1 MSTPAL
7 SPEEQR
13 YLGNVARLAI
23 MRELTGGK
31 PGDIPPPPEE
41 STLLWEP
48 LGAFV
53 TLTHNGLLRG
63 CIGNM
68 IGQGPLYLTVSRM
81 ACAAAFEDPRFPP
94 LRKEEWSEIKLEISV
109 LGQLTTCPDP
119 ERIEIGKHGVLLLK
133 GDQSSVF
140 LPQVPVEQHWDRQ
153 TYLHQLCLK
162 AGLPPESW
170 KAPDAELFW
179 YEAFV
184 FAPAEEES
192 SKINH
197 ISGLEPQS

>member
-1 MSTPAL
+1 MSTPEL

-13 YLGNVARLAI
+13 YLGNIARLAI
-23 MRELTGGK
+23 MRELTDGK
-31 PGDIPPPPEE
+31 PGDMPQPSEE
-41 STLLWEP
+41 ATLLWEP

-68 IGQGPLYLTVSRM
+68 IGQDPLYLTVSRM
-81 ACAAAFEDPRFPP
+81 ACAAAFDDPRFPP
-94 LRKEEWSEIKLEISV
+94 LRKEEWAEIELEISV
-109 LGQLTTCPDP
+109 LGQVTLCPDP
-119 ERIEIGKHGVLLLK
+119 ERIEIGKHGVLLARN
-133 GDQSSVF
+133 GHSGVF

-153 TYLHQLCLK
+153 TYLQQLCLK

-170 KAPDAELFW
+170 KASDAELYW

-184 FAPAEEES
+184 FASVAE
-192 SKINH
+192 NAA
-197 ISGLEPQS
+197 Q